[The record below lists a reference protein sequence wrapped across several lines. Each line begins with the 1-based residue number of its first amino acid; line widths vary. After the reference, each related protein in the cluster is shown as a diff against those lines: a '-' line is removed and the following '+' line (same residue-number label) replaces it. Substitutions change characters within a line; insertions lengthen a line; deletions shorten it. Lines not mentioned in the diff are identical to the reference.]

1 MCDPGEMVS
10 VTLKREFME
19 EATNTTVKND
29 EEKEKIKKELDSIF
43 SKGIEVDNNT
53 INNHLT

>member
-19 EATNTTVKND
+19 EAANSTVKND
-29 EEKEKIKKELDSIF
+29 EEKEKIEKELDFIF
-43 SKGIEVDNNT
+43 SKGIEVYNNNNNT
-53 INNHLT
+53 N